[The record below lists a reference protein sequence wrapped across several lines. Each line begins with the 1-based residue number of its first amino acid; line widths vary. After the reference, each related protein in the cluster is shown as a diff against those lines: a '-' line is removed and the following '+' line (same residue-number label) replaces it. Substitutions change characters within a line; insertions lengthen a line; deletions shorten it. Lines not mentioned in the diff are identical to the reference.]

1 MPKETRLVYSTESG
15 RFRSDS
21 TASRPVNPDDSVCR
35 VRRETKGRGGKEATV
50 VWDVPGGEA
59 ELKLLGKAIKQLLG
73 TGGSVKDGQI
83 VIQGHHVES
92 ILSFLKDKGLQ
103 AKKAG
108 G

>member
-15 RFRSDS
+15 RI
-21 TASRPVNPDDSVCR
+21 RPGSNSNHAVNPDDSICR

-50 VWDVPGGEA
+50 ICGVPGGEA
-59 ELKLLGKAIKQLLG
+59 ELKSLGKAIKQRLG
-73 TGGSVKDGQI
+73 TGGSIKAGQI
-83 VIQGHHVES
+83 VVQGDHVET
-92 ILSFLKDKGLQ
+92 ILLFLKDKGFH